1 MKKPL
6 VATSKVVA
14 AMMAVAECS
23 TENDGGAKSD
33 LKRGSSPLASQS
45 SGTEADHNSAD
56 TTFTRMM
63 IPHHVQA
70 VEMGDIMLGKTG
82 LDAKITA
89 LAANTTAAQNPE
101 IVMMNAWLTGWSEPT
116 AVVDHN
122 SMNGMR
128 TSEDLD
134 KLPAAEGT
142 EVSKLFLTQMSAH
155 HEGVN
160 EMVYKELASG
170 ENVDAVVLAKSI
182 VAAQEK

>member
-1 MKKPL
+1 MKKLLIVSTSVVAGMIALAGCSTGTDNGSMPGMDHGTS
-6 VATSKVVA
+6 ATSA
-14 AMMAVAECS
+14 QPSA
-23 TENDGGAKSD
+23 
-33 LKRGSSPLASQS
+33 SSKDNNA
-45 SGTEADHNSAD
+45 AD
-56 TTFTRMM
+56 TMFAQMM